1 VLVSGLEAVLQMT
14 VIDNVQCITLFVP
27 DLIHAKA
34 FYATVFSGD
43 FIYED
48 NNSAVLKLR
57 NLMVNLLDERA
68 APELIEPHPVGAQ
81 GAPPRLLLTV
91 LVDDV
96 DACCAKLAEQQVPIL
111 NGPADRPWGRRTAAF
126 LDPAGH
132 AWELAQEL

>member
-1 VLVSGLEAVLQMT
+1 MT
-14 VIDNVQCITLFVP
+14 AIDNVQCITLFVS
-27 DLIHAKA
+27 DLAGAKA
-34 FYATVFSGD
+34 FYEAVFSGN

-48 NNSAVLKLR
+48 ENSAVLKLQ
-57 NLMVNLLDERA
+57 NLMINLLDERT
-68 APELIEPHPVGAQ
+68 APKLLTPHPVGAR

-96 DACCAKLAEQQVPIL
+96 DACCAKLVGRQVPIL

-132 AWELAQEL
+132 AWEVAQEL